1 MHRSR
6 VFGMGLFVAAAV
18 VIGVSSSASAD
29 NQGQQGKGKQ
39 APEVPLAAG
48 LPVVA
53 TLTGATAYVVARA
66 RTSFSK
72 KHSRTPDSETDTE

>member
-1 MHRSR
+1 
-6 VFGMGLFVAAAV
+6 MGLFVAAAV

-29 NQGQQGKGKQ
+29 NQGQQGKQ